1 MEKRVLIAGILS
13 LLVIFLYQYLMT
25 GFVQPPPKEVEL
37 KEDKRVA
44 PPPKVEVSPPRV
56 ERVSTVET
64 PLYRA
69 TLVDIGGGVTSWQ
82 LKGYREDMEEASKM
96 VEIVGLSLATGSTIQ
111 TGFAKTNLPEAI
123 PFKVD
128 TESLTLTRGQKG
140 EMVFTWDSP
149 DTSGVRIEKR
159 YTFSGDTYTIL
170 MEVSISNNSPQP
182 LKGVITTDLMTPF
195 PPPEG
200 RDGYFHAGPVARIN
214 GNILR
219 KAPVGVIKGKIDWV
233 GLEDKYFISALISK
247 DKDVEWSDVHQEGV
261 VRTRLTEPVNLP
273 PQGKMTTLYKT
284 YIGPK
289 EFDTLKGLGVG
300 LEDSVEFG
308 WFAFLAKPLL
318 KLMVFLY
325 GFIPNY
331 GLVIILLTVI
341 IKIIF
346 HPLTRYSVASMKEIQ
361 RLQPQMVA
369 IRERYKNDKEKMQ
382 KELMDLY
389 KRNRINPL
397 GGCLPIVLQ
406 IPVFIALY
414 EALYTSIELRHAP
427 FVFWIKDLSAQDPY
441 YVTPILMGVTMVLQQ
456 KMTPT
461 TMDPQQAKIMLIMPI
476 VFTFLFLTFPS
487 GLVLYWLVNNI
498 ISIAQQYY
506 IQKTVK

>member
-1 MEKRVLIAGILS
+1 
-13 LLVIFLYQYLMT
+13 MT
-25 GFVQPPPKEVEL
+25 GFVQPPPKEVEV
-37 KEDKRVA
+37 KEDKGVA
-44 PPPKVEVSPPRV
+44 SPPKIEVPPPLVEK
-56 ERVSTVET
+56 VSTVET
-64 PLYRA
+64 PFYRA
-69 TLVDIGGGVTSWQ
+69 TFVGMGGGIISWQ
-82 LKGYREDMEEASKM
+82 LKNYREGLGEASKM
-96 VEIVGLSLATGSTIQ
+96 AETIGLPPAVGSTLQ
-111 TGFAKTNLPEAI
+111 TGFTKTNLPEAI
-123 PFKVD
+123 PFKAS
-128 TESLTLTRGQKG
+128 TESLNLARGQKG

-149 DTSGVRIEKR
+149 DASGVRIEKR
-159 YTFSGDTYTIL
+159 YTVSGDTYTTL
-170 MEVSISNNSPQP
+170 MEVSITNNSPQP
-182 LKGVITTDLMTPF
+182 VQGVMATDLMTPF

-200 RDGYFHAGPVARIN
+200 RDSYFHAGPVARIN

-219 KAPVGVIKGKIDWV
+219 KAPVGVITGKIDWV
-233 GLEDKYFISALISK
+233 GLEDKYFISALITK
-247 DKDVEWSDVHQEGV
+247 DKDIQWSEVTQTGA
-261 VRTRLTEPVNLP
+261 VRARLTETINLP
-273 PQGKMTTLYKT
+273 SQGRMTAAYKT

-289 EFDTLKGLGVG
+289 EFDTLQGLGVG

-308 WFAFLAKPLL
+308 WFAFLAKPSL

-325 GFIPNY
+325 NYIPNY

-346 HPLTRYSVASMKEIQ
+346 HPLTKYSLASMKEMQKI
-361 RLQPQMVA
+361 QPQMAA

-382 KELMDLY
+382 RELMELY
-389 KRNRINPL
+389 KRNKINPL

-427 FVFWIKDLSAQDPY
+427 FVFWIKDLSAKDPY
-441 YVTPILMGVTMVLQQ
+441 YVTPILMGITMVIQQ

-461 TMDPQQAKIMLIMPI
+461 TVDPQQAKIMLIMPI

-498 ISIAQQYY
+498 ISISQQYY